1 MAFALEFPSS
11 EELID
16 SVPFPALKSSR
27 WFSYPSHF
35 AFPFAV
41 TKEAAYLVTRKK
53 GFVVREPFETT
64 RVPLATIREVSLE
77 PARVLTVSAVFWLIL
92 TVLQA
97 RPAITDLAREV
108 GWQVD
113 LAWLALFILG
123 PIGYFASPA
132 LLDCCRCHRR
142 RSTSNPAR
150 NK

>member
-123 PIGYFASPA
+123 LVSTIRGSRGRYRLRVYTSLSP
-132 LLDCCRCHRR
+132 
-142 RSTSNPAR
+142 
-150 NK
+150 